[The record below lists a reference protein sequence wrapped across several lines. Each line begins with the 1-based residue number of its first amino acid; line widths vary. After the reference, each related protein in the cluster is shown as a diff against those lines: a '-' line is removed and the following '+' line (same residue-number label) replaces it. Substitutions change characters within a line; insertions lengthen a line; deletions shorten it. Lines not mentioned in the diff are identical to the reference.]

1 MEIAMGIRETS
12 VIYAILGVVVAAA
25 MALREPRP
33 SAGRLCF
40 LFLAGVPF
48 WPLFAPSL
56 LGGAARRAPGEPAA
70 PDGFEGRIRGAEAQI
85 LGALA
90 KVKGGVAGGALAPEE
105 ERVKHLSGSLRKMAA
120 RFGEIEEMLGAPEF
134 NEAQLGARLADL
146 RARGHGDDPRA
157 KSLEA
162 RLRDVERLRGMR
174 TRTQDDLE
182 RALCKMEEITSQML
196 LLKLAGKPETEV
208 AALIDAIADGVEGV
222 AEAIAAVG

>member
-1 MEIAMGIRETS
+1 VEIAMGIRETS
-12 VIYAILGVVVAAA
+12 VIYVILGVVVAAA

-33 SAGRLCF
+33 SAGRIAF

-56 LGGAARRAPGEPAA
+56 LGGAARREPGTPAA
-70 PDGFEGRIRGAEAQI
+70 PDGFEARIGDAEAQI

-105 ERVKHLSGSLRKMAA
+105 ERVRHLSGSLQKLAA
-120 RFGEIEEMLGAPEF
+120 RFAEIEEMLAAPGFSGER
-134 NEAQLGARLADL
+134 LGARLADL
-146 RARGHGDDPRA
+146 RGRGHGDDPRA
-157 KSLEA
+157 RSLEA

-174 TRTQDDLE
+174 ARTQDDLE

-222 AEAIAAVG
+222 AEALAAVG